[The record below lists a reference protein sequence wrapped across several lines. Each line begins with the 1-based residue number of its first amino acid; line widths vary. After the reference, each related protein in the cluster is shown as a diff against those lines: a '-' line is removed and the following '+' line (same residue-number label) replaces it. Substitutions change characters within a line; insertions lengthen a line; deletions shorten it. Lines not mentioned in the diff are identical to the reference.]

1 MVLIKINYVQ
11 GEVFGVVINEEIEK
25 IRDIIINTI
34 PLEKLYLFGSYAYGT
49 PNDDSDYDFYA
60 VIPND
65 SMRPVE
71 AIPQIYKAMRGME
84 RKPTDI
90 LAGTVE
96 VFERRSKLLTMER
109 TIAERGVVLYD
120 KQKQ

>member
-1 MVLIKINYVQ
+1 MVIT
-11 GEVFGVVINEEIEK
+11 EEIEK

-49 PNDDSDYDFYA
+49 PNEDSDYDFYA

-65 SMRPVE
+65 AIRPGE
-71 AIPQIYKAMRGME
+71 AIEKVYGAMWGVK
-84 RKPTDI
+84 RKPMDV

-96 VFERRSKLLTMER
+96 IFDRRSKLLTMEK
-109 TIAERGVVLYD
+109 TIAEKGVILYD
-120 KQKQ
+120 KQQQ